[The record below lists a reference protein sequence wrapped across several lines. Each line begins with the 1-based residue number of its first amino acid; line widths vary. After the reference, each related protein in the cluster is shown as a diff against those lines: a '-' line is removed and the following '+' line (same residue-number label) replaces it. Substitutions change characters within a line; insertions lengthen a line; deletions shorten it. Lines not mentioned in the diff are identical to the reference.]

1 MTPSPFRGVLQLR
14 AELAQSS
21 EAIDH
26 RFRQGAKQDSL
37 DLRRDVGVVAQF
49 ARVVGHDLEHRRGER
64 VRTKRIA
71 AAQELVRND
80 AEGKDV
86 GLLRHALTAN
96 LLGNHIFHGSEYR
109 ARFRELALADFGYDE
124 IENFDDTASNNED
137 VGRLDVTM
145 DDPMC
150 VSFGQTGRHLIDDG
164 DLLRER
170 ERLLLPKKGR
180 QGRALEKL
188 HHEKGGV
195 AFLEQLVHR
204 DDVRVLKLP
213 CGLCLLQESFPKLS
227 LVGRIRDRHRLDCH
241 GATEPRV
248 DGAID
253 HAHGATADETAHL
266 VPTDLVGN
274 DNFGHQFLGGSS
286 MVAPKTPNC

>member
-1 MTPSPFRGVLQLR
+1 
-14 AELAQSS
+14 
-21 EAIDH
+21 
-26 RFRQGAKQDSL
+26 
-37 DLRRDVGVVAQF
+37 
-49 ARVVGHDLEHRRGER
+49 
-64 VRTKRIA
+64 
-71 AAQELVRND
+71 
-80 AEGKDV
+80 
-86 GLLRHALTAN
+86 
-96 LLGNHIFHGSEYR
+96 
-109 ARFRELALADFGYDE
+109 
-124 IENFDDTASNNED
+124 
-137 VGRLDVTM
+137 
-145 DDPMC
+145 MC

-213 CGLCLLQESFPKLS
+213 RGLRLLQESFPKLS

-253 HAHGATADETAHL
+253 HAHGAAADETAHR
-266 VPTDLVGN
+266 VPADLVGN
-274 DNFGHQFLGGSS
+274 DNFGHQFGGGF
-286 MVAPKTPNC
+286 VYGRTQNPKLLAFNRSEPRILFTFWSTKMSPQRRSARGEENPGRDDLRRARRMS